1 MIDTAGIRE
10 ATDVIEKIGVERTME
25 KIRQSAIVLY
35 LFDVKTQTLN
45 DLENDLTKLSLNN
58 LSIIPIGN
66 KIDSDKDDN
75 YKTQFSSVQNI
86 LFISAKKETQ
96 LDNIKE
102 KLINIVLQNDSLSNK
117 TIVTNARHYEALL
130 RANTALNYT
139 LSSLDKKI
147 SSDLIAL
154 DIRRALDALGEITG
168 DITTNDLLENIF
180 SRFCIGK

>member
-1 MIDTAGIRE
+1 M
-10 ATDVIEKIGVERTME
+10 
-25 KIRQSAIVLY
+25 
-35 LFDVKTQTLN
+35 
-45 DLENDLTKLSLNN
+45 
-58 LSIIPIGN
+58 
-66 KIDSDKDDN
+66 
-75 YKTQFSSVQNI
+75 
-86 LFISAKKETQ
+86 
-96 LDNIKE
+96 
-102 KLINIVLQNDSLSNK
+102 INIVLQNDSLSNK